1 MESGGG
7 ETNYWPGFVDALSNV
22 VLTLVFVLVIFVFAL
37 VMASNK
43 VEEKLKQMATIQKSE
58 TVEMRQLDDA
68 QKQIAILQQK
78 LDVAQNQ
85 IKQVE
90 TRDVSSD
97 IHENK
102 DITVQQKVFDKQTE
116 STSVTE
122 KNKNKI
128 SLIFP
133 ESTSDLDE
141 ASIAEFSK
149 ALGEVQKDIK
159 AQKILIR
166 SIQGN
171 EPFTAAQRLAYY
183 RVLSIRNYLMSV
195 QGVNAANI
203 SSVIVK
209 PDVAEA
215 GRVEILFLHE

>member
-1 MESGGG
+1 MERSGGDA
-7 ETNYWPGFVDALSNV
+7 NYWPGFVDALSNV

-43 VEEKLKQMATIQKSE
+43 VEEKLKQMATVQKDESAE
-58 TVEMRQLDDA
+58 VKKLSDA
-68 QKQIAILQQK
+68 QQQIAILQQK
-78 LDVAQNQ
+78 L
-85 IKQVE
+85 E
-90 TRDVSSD
+90 TLQAKPQPAEAKDVSSD

-102 DITVQQKVFDKQTE
+102 DITVQKNVAEQQNNTT
-116 STSVTE
+116 STIE

-141 ASIAEFSK
+141 ASSTEFSK
-149 ALGEVQKDIK
+149 ALKDIPGDVRT
-159 AQKILIR
+159 QKVLIR

-183 RVLSIRNYLMSV
+183 RVLSVRNYLMRV
-195 QGVNAANI
+195 QGVDAAHI

-215 GRVEILFLHE
+215 GRVEIIFTHE

>member
-1 MESGGG
+1 MDSGGND
-7 ETNYWPGFVDALSNV
+7 TNYWPGFVDALSNV

-43 VEEKLKQMATIQKSE
+43 VEEKLKQMATVQKDES
-58 TVEMRQLDDA
+58 VEV
-68 QKQIAILQQK
+68 QKLNEAEQQIEILQQK
-78 LDVAQNQ
+78 LAIAQAQISPVETKDVAS
-85 IKQVE
+85 
-90 TRDVSSD
+90 DV
-97 IHENK
+97 HENK
-102 DITVQQKVFDKQTE
+102 DITVEKNVAEQRNNTT
-116 STSVTE
+116 STIE

-149 ALGEVQKDIK
+149 AYAGIQGDARERKVI
-159 AQKILIR
+159 IR
-166 SIQGN
+166 SILGN

-183 RVLSIRNYLMSV
+183 RVLSVRNYLMTV
-195 QGVNAANI
+195 QGVDAANI

-215 GRVEILFLHE
+215 GRVEVIFTHE

>member
-149 ALGEVQKDIK
+149 AYAGIQGDARGRKVI
-159 AQKILIR
+159 IR
-166 SIQGN
+166 SILGN

-183 RVLSIRNYLMSV
+183 RVLSVRNYLMTV
-195 QGVNAANI
+195 QGVDAASI

-215 GRVEILFLHE
+215 GRVEVIFTHE